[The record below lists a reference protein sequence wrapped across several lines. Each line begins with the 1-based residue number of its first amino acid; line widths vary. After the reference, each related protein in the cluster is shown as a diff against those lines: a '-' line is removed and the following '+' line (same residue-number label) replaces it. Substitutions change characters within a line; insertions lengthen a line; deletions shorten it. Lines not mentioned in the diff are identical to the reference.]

1 MKDKEFLGKGSVLKL
16 IIKLSIPTII
26 AQIVNLLYNIIDRIY
41 IGHMEN
47 IGSLALTG
55 VGVCMPII
63 IVISAFAALVG
74 YGAAPKASI
83 YLGKKEEDKA
93 EVIVGNSFSLLI
105 IIGILLTIIT
115 LIFSKDL
122 LFLFGASNTTILYAN
137 NYMKI
142 YALGTIFVLI
152 SIGMNSFI
160 SAQGFTKIS
169 MYPKLIDGIGIT
181 YRDLITI
188 LIKEAITNFE

>member
-1 MKDKEFLGKGSVLKL
+1 MKILALDCSTKSTGIAIFKDKEFLGKGSVLKL

-83 YLGKKEEDKA
+83 
-93 EVIVGNSFSLLI
+93 
-105 IIGILLTIIT
+105 
-115 LIFSKDL
+115 
-122 LFLFGASNTTILYAN
+122 
-137 NYMKI
+137 
-142 YALGTIFVLI
+142 
-152 SIGMNSFI
+152 
-160 SAQGFTKIS
+160 
-169 MYPKLIDGIGIT
+169 
-181 YRDLITI
+181 
-188 LIKEAITNFE
+188 